1 MSSLRPSR
9 FRTPAGGADPSL
21 EDAMGLSPT
30 AVSGKNSSSPAGGI
44 WRQKINNSSK
54 DDAKKSLSVISAG
67 TAADADA
74 NANAEKEGKD
84 DGAETRQCLSPRHIS
99 SRHLSDG
106 ANLDHP
112 FDEAANGSSSQRP
125 TSLPSAVRSGLKLG
139 NEIKSTDEATFE
151 EDDTTAAGA
160 GEEEEARDDPDMLEG
175 EESAVST
182 LAVSVDTY
190 LDEVK
195 APKEGEEE
203 AAAADATG
211 ETPSPRKTKK
221 NSGSNK
227 KKGKKGKK
235 SKGKKGGKSK
245 AIATAAAGGTAPTG
259 LTADN
264 LAGFDEA
271 PSDEEVDDAYF
282 SLSNSLSGFS
292 SVTGASDLDADD
304 AAAAAAS
311 VAATTPKQGTST
323 PINSQAALRLSL
335 WRDRDT
341 VILSQTSPTKS
352 RAATA
357 ATAAADVIVANQ
369 KHAGASA
376 GAGGPESMRPKSQG
390 ELLLPSLCSG
400 AASVQDE
407 SVIDQ
412 ASSTVSSI
420 MARGTATPRGHKS
433 SSKYTFEAAGNST
446 EGGVKKEV
454 SFTQVRD
461 AMRRF
466 LSTPPKADQDSAAN
480 DGIPSSSA
488 AATNEASPSEL
499 QAAFWSKCAV
509 LAATAVMATAKTANN
524 RVQIAQAAAETVL
537 SKCPKGE
544 NAPITDEDW
553 RIAAAEGMED
563 LAAEVSS
570 AIIAVGSQGGNIP
583 TATTAAASAA
593 AVVLLNQKE
602 ALQIPTA
609 ESPTE
614 KVAAAVANAAP
625 SVIQEPPKPVVHATT
640 PVEEETATEEPKEDV
655 EKSPKRAVEE
665 DMIESWRKE
674 DNNDEPE
681 LLSVGDDGD
690 AVPSSEEKAEEKED
704 VAETTEPKPKD
715 VADKPTEGDVPTV
728 EAEKEAEP
736 SATPADEEWINI
748 DKALSESTE
757 APREDKTLGEKIA
770 VTVAAAS
777 VAVASVAASAA
788 SSAAATTV
796 EACCSPTEATSTKEG
811 AMEVETSNENKGETV
826 EVANTTA
833 TEDEAEAAP
842 EDETLGSKI
851 ALGIATASAAAAATA
866 IACCSPTEAAT
877 SEKTE
882 DANAESKS
890 VPTPAVDIEAKPASA
905 EAEPVAKEVA
915 ATSDEAVL
923 EVSEETKMAI
933 ATVEES
939 AKEITVDAEPEAKEE
954 VKIQA
959 TAQDETS
966 VTTEPSSNATT
977 AIVESEEQPVEE
989 EKPADD
995 ITSDAEEKGS
1005 IDEPHATAEVSTK
1018 SKNTQL
1024 LEDLDNKQKERNAKI
1039 DKLRDFEVYLA
1050 SVTSCA
1056 SNEEEEGKK
1065 DLVTETEDVAK
1076 IEAATEETIASSEP
1090 ESASAEAEAEAEAV
1104 IISSESEG
1112 ETEVSLS
1119 GSDIAAKQNKT
1130 ADEPVMEVEK
1140 TADIEIKTPTMEDA
1154 TSTVKSNG
1162 TEDEKLIGAVAS
1174 AEKTLTFASAE
1185 ETICD
1190 TLQEA
1195 PTTDEGCAV
1204 NFSNT
1209 VKEGL
1214 EVFAATVVASCM
1226 PTPDVAGDD
1235 KSEDSAEKETKESAE
1250 EESKEVA
1257 EETEESTKGIT
1268 TKEESEEV
1276 NEQPAV
1282 EGQSVLKLEPAPS
1295 EATADS
1301 AVGEKLAE
1309 IDESSV
1315 ESAKDEEKKEDY
1327 PAESIEIVDEAAQL
1341 PVAKE
1346 AAIEAEADA
1355 VAVQPTPAKK
1365 ATTGK
1370 KKFSSVKKIFKKKGK
1385 KV

>member
-1 MSSLRPSR
+1 MLIRREES
-9 FRTPAGGADPSL
+9 GARRIRN
-21 EDAMGLSPT
+21 LS
-30 AVSGKNSSSPAGGI
+30 ASSPPM
-44 WRQKINNSSK
+44 
-54 DDAKKSLSVISAG
+54 
-67 TAADADA
+67 
-74 NANAEKEGKD
+74 
-84 DGAETRQCLSPRHIS
+84 PRPRKH
-99 SRHLSDG
+99 
-106 ANLDHP
+106 HP
-112 FDEAANGSSSQRP
+112 FDEAAPGSSSQRP

-151 EDDTTAAGA
+151 EDDTTAGA
-160 GEEEEARDDPDMLEG
+160 GEEARDDPDMLEG

-195 APKEGEEE
+195 APKEGEE
-203 AAAADATG
+203 AAADANA
-211 ETPSPRKTKK
+211 ETPSSKAKK
-221 NSGSNK
+221 NSSNK

-259 LTADN
+259 LTSTN
-264 LAGFDEA
+264 LADIDQA
-271 PSDEEVDDAYF
+271 PSDDEVDDAYF

-304 AAAAAAS
+304 AAAAA
-311 VAATTPKQGTST
+311 TTPKEGAST
-323 PINSQAALRLSL
+323 PITSQSALRLSL

-369 KHAGASA
+369 KRVGASA

-407 SVIDQ
+407 SAVDQ

-433 SSKYTFEAAGNST
+433 SSKYTFEAASNDAS
-446 EGGVKKEV
+446 GVKKEV

-466 LSTPPKADQDSAAN
+466 LSTSPKAEQGSPAN
-480 DGIPSSSA
+480 DAAAPSSSA
-488 AATNEASPSEL
+488 TKEPLPSQL

-544 NAPITDEDW
+544 NAAITDEDW
-553 RIAAAEGMED
+553 RVAAAEGMED

-570 AIIAVGSQGGNIP
+570 AIIAVGSQGGNTP
-583 TATTAAASAA
+583 TVTTAAASAA

-609 ESPTE
+609 VSPTE

-625 SVIQEPPKPVVHATT
+625 CVIQETPKPVVHATT
-640 PVEEETATEEPKEDV
+640 PVEEETATEEPKDDA
-655 EKSPKRAVEE
+655 EKTSKRAVEE

-674 DNNDEPE
+674 DNNDEKE
-681 LLSVGDDGD
+681 LLSVGDAEAVVTPVPSLDNKDVDTEGDSTLAAAAVAATAVTAAAVAITSDGD
-690 AVPSSEEKAEEKED
+690 VVPSSSEEKAEDKED
-704 VAETTEPKPKD
+704 VAETTEPKSED

-728 EAEKEAEP
+728 EAEKETEP

-748 DKALSESTE
+748 DKALPESTE
-757 APREDKTLGEKIA
+757 APAEDKTLGAKIA

-811 AMEVETSNENKGETV
+811 AVEVEATTETKGEAV
-826 EVANTTA
+826 EVANA
-833 TEDEAEAAP
+833 NAADGEAEAAP

-877 SEKTE
+877 TEKTE
-882 DANAESKS
+882 DPNAESKS
-890 VPTPAVDIEAKPASA
+890 VLTPAVDIEAKPASA
-905 EAEPVAKEVA
+905 EGEPVAEEVA
-915 ATSDEAVL
+915 ATSDKLVDNKEAHASVD
-923 EVSEETKMAI
+923 
-933 ATVEES
+933 ES
-939 AKEITVDAEPEAKEE
+939 AKESTVDAEPIKAAEISEAKEE
-954 VKIQA
+954 VEIKA

-966 VTTEPSSNATT
+966 VTTEPSSNA
-977 AIVESEEQPVEE
+977 AKAVVESDAPQAALEQKPAEA
-989 EKPADD
+989 EKPVDD
-995 ITSDAEEKGS
+995 ITSDAEEKES
-1005 IDEPHATAEVSTK
+1005 IDEPPATAEVSTK

-1024 LEDLDNKQKERNAKI
+1024 LEDLENKQKERNAKM

-1050 SVTSCA
+1050 SVKSCA
-1056 SNEEEEGKK
+1056 SNEEDVVVTCDTSKEDGEK
-1065 DLVTETEDVAK
+1065 DLVAESEDVAK
-1076 IEAATEETIASSEP
+1076 IDAATEDKIASPEP
-1090 ESASAEAEAEAEAV
+1090 EPEPASADAEAV

-1119 GSDIAAKQNKT
+1119 GSDTAAKQNAT
-1130 ADEPVMEVEK
+1130 ADEPAAEAEK
-1140 TADIEIKTPTMEDA
+1140 SADIEIETPTMDDT
-1154 TSTVKSNG
+1154 TSTLKSDD
-1162 TEDEKLIGAVAS
+1162 TEDEKAIGAVVS
-1174 AEKTLTFASAE
+1174 AEKTLTFASME
-1185 ETICD
+1185 ESD

-1204 NFSNT
+1204 NFTST

-1226 PTPDVAGDD
+1226 PTPDVTGNN
-1235 KSEDSAEKETKESAE
+1235 KSEDSAEEGTKESTE
-1250 EESKEVA
+1250 EEEPKELA
-1257 EETEESTKGIT
+1257 EETEVPTDDVATE
-1268 TKEESEEV
+1268 EESEET
-1276 NEQPAV
+1276 NEQLATEEQTEPKPESVEEVGLTAV
-1282 EGQSVLKLEPAPS
+1282 ASS
-1295 EATADS
+1295 NS

-1315 ESAKDEEKKEDY
+1315 ESAKEEEKKENY

-1355 VAVQPTPAKK
+1355 AQPTPAKK
-1365 ATTGK
+1365 STMGK

-1385 KV
+1385 KYEL